1 VLKGIL
7 AEHLAVP
14 SPALEQEVFPES
26 FAARPLRGLVRT

>member
-1 VLKGIL
+1 
-7 AEHLAVP
+7 VP